1 MLAVALPILLG
12 LGLLVLGGDL
22 VVRGAGKLA
31 LAAGLSPLV
40 VGLTVVAFCTSAPE
54 LAASVVAALAGS
66 PALAVGN
73 VLGSNIANIGLI
85 LGIAG
90 LVRPITVQSAV
101 LAREVPVMIGAFLL
115 LQFLARD
122 GSLSR
127 VDGLVMLAVLAVYLV
142 VMVRMELAAVEPGV
156 EAQVRTSVGGRLGT
170 AKSVGLVLGGVA
182 ALVFGADRLVS
193 GASALAR
200 TSGLS
205 DAVIGLTVMAVGT
218 SLPELAASV
227 AAARKGQ
234 GDIVLGNVV
243 GSNIF
248 NVLCIL
254 GATAAIHPI
263 EGGMATF
270 TADGWVATGFAV
282 ALWPLLGRGRT
293 LFRHE
298 AALLLVGWAAYTWW
312 LL

>member
-1 MLAVALPILLG
+1 M
-12 LGLLVLGGDL
+12 
-22 VVRGAGKLA
+22 R
-31 LAAGLSPLV
+31 PLV

-54 LAASVVAALAGS
+54 LAASITAAYAGS

-73 VLGSNIANIGLI
+73 VLGSNIANAGLI

-90 LVRPITVQSAV
+90 LVRPIAVQSTV
-101 LAREVPVMIGAFLL
+101 LAREVPVMIGASLL
-115 LQFLARD
+115 LVALSWD

-127 VDGLVMLAVLAVYLV
+127 ADGVGMLV
-142 VMVRMELAAVEPGV
+142 VLGGYLALMVRAELRAQEPGV
-156 EAQVRTSVGGRLGT
+156 EAEVVASVGESSSR
-170 AKSVGLVLGGVA
+170 ARSVALLVAGVGM
-182 ALVFGADRLVS
+182 LVVGADRLVA
-193 GASALAR
+193 GATALAR
-200 TSGLS
+200 ASGLS
-205 DAVIGLTVMAVGT
+205 EAVVGLTVMAVGT
-218 SLPELAASV
+218 SLPELSASV

-234 GDIVLGNVV
+234 GDMVLGNVV

-263 EGGMATF
+263 EGVMAAF
-270 TADGWVATGFAV
+270 TRDLWIAVAFAA

-298 AALLLVGWAAYTWW
+298 AALLLVAWGLYTWW

>member
-1 MLAVALPILLG
+1 MSTALSILLG
-12 LGLLVLGGDL
+12 LALLVAGGDV

-31 LAAGLSPLV
+31 IAAGVRPLV

-54 LAASVVAALAGS
+54 LAASVTAAFAGS

-90 LVRPITVQSAV
+90 LVRPIAVRSTV
-101 LAREVPVMIGAFLL
+101 LAREVPAMIGASTLL
-115 LQFLARD
+115 VAIAWD
-122 GSLSR
+122 ASLSR
-127 VDGLVMLAVLAVYLV
+127 VDGLAMLAALGVYLALI
-142 VMVRMELAAVEPGV
+142 VRAELRAYEPKV
-156 EAQVRTSVGGRLGT
+156 EAEVVASVGESSTRVRSI
-170 AKSVGLVLGGVA
+170 ALVVAGVA
-182 ALVFGADRLVS
+182 MLVAGADRLVV
-193 GASALAR
+193 GATALAR
-200 TSGLS
+200 ASGLS
-205 DAVIGLTVMAVGT
+205 ESVVGLTVMAVGT

-263 EGGMATF
+263 EGAMAAF
-270 TADGWVATGFAV
+270 TRDLWVAVGFAV

-298 AALLLVGWAAYTWW
+298 AALLLAVWIVYTWW
-312 LL
+312 IL

>member
-1 MLAVALPILLG
+1 MSTALSIVLG
-12 LGLLVLGGDL
+12 LVLLVAGGDV
-22 VVRGAGKLA
+22 VVRGAGRLA
-31 LAAGLSPLV
+31 IAAGVKPLV

-54 LAASVVAALAGS
+54 LAASVTAAFAGS

-73 VLGSNIANIGLI
+73 VLGSNIANLGLI
-85 LGIAG
+85 LGISG
-90 LVRPITVQSAV
+90 LVRPIVVHSTV
-101 LAREVPVMIGAFLL
+101 LTREVPVMIGASVLL
-115 LQFLARD
+115 LALGWD

-127 VDGLVMLAVLAVYLV
+127 IDGVGMLVALAVYLV
-142 VMVRMELAAVEPGV
+142 FMVRAELAAREPDV
-156 EAQVRTSVGGRLGT
+156 EAEVVESVGAGSR
-170 AKSVGLVLGGVA
+170 AVSASLVLLGVGM
-182 ALVFGADRLVS
+182 LVAGADRLVA
-193 GASALAR
+193 GATSLAR
-200 TSGLS
+200 SSGLS
-205 DAVIGLTVMAVGT
+205 EAVVGLTVMAVGT

-254 GATAAIHPI
+254 GTTAVIRPI
-263 EGGMATF
+263 EREMAVF
-270 TADGWVATGFAV
+270 TRDLWVAVAFA
-282 ALWPLLGRGRT
+282 AGTWPLLGRGRT

-298 AALLLVGWAAYTWW
+298 AALLLVGWCLYTWW

>member
-1 MLAVALPILLG
+1 MSFTLSILFGLA
-12 LGLLVLGGDL
+12 LLVGGGDI

-31 LAAGLSPLV
+31 ISAGVRPLV

-54 LAASVVAALAGS
+54 LAASVTAARAGS

-90 LVRPITVQSAV
+90 LVRPVAVQSSV
-101 LAREVPVMIGAFLL
+101 LAREVPVMIGATLL
-115 LQFLARD
+115 LFGLGYD
-122 GSLSR
+122 GTLSR
-127 VDGLVMLAVLAVYLV
+127 AEGLGMLIVLAVYLV
-142 VMVRMELAAVEPGV
+142 VMVRMELRAQEPGV
-156 EAQVRTSVGGRLGT
+156 DAEVIASVGNTRDR
-170 AKSVGLVLGGVA
+170 AKNAGLVIAGVA
-182 ALVFGADRLVS
+182 MLVFGADRLVA
-193 GASALAR
+193 GATELAR
-200 TSGLS
+200 SWGMS
-205 DAVIGLTVMAVGT
+205 EAVVGLTVMAVGT

-248 NVLCIL
+248 NILCIL
-254 GATAAIHPI
+254 GTTAAIQPI
-263 EGGMATF
+263 EGGM
-270 TADGWVATGFAV
+270 TAFNSDLWVALGFAI

-293 LFRHE
+293 LYRHE
-298 AALLLVGWAAYTWW
+298 AAFLLVGWAVYTWW